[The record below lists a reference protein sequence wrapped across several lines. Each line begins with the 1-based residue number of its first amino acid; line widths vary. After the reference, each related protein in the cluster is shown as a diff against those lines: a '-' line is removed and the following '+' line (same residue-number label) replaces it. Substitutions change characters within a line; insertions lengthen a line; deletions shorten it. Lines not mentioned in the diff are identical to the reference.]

1 MTREK
6 QTVML
11 VDKAEYKGHL
21 NPGPCK
27 AGEDAGAGD
36 QLPEIKVPP
45 SPLSE
50 SQGQLQA
57 HPETESSLTLGCQA

>member
-1 MTREK
+1 
-6 QTVML
+6 ML
-11 VDKAEYKGHL
+11 VDKAGYKGHL

-36 QLPEIKVPP
+36 QLPEIKAPP

-50 SQGQLQA
+50 PQGQLQT
-57 HPETESSLTLGCQA
+57 HLETESSPTLGCQA